1 MRGEVVILTHCQRCG
16 GPLVQVEHLPALG
29 TLVLWR
35 CEDCG
40 HAQQPALHVQL
51 EKMGMA
57 RLPGF

>member
-1 MRGEVVILTHCQRCG
+1 MILTHCQRCG